1 MHALIDASPA
11 DNTVTVP
18 SGAGILSRVIVRGRG
33 NRVLVGAGS
42 VLDAFAPAGA
52 RSDVADGPALRIE
65 GDDNAVEIGDAAA
78 LTLNM
83 TVIGSGNRIE
93 IGAGCRLNGFAAIR
107 CSGATLRIGAGTTMV
122 NGSLQLHE
130 PGEIDIGPDCMIANQ
145 VYVSLSDIHPI
156 HDRATG
162 QRLNPPG
169 SVRIGAHVWLGL
181 RCMVMK
187 GSRIGP
193 GAVIAAGAVV
203 SGEVPDHV
211 IAGGVPARVLR
222 TDVEWHRDLDV
233 TTPDR

>member
-1 MHALIDASPA
+1 MHALIDAAPA
-11 DNTVTVP
+11 DNDVTVAP
-18 SGAGILSRVIVRGRG
+18 DAGVLSRVIVRGRS
-33 NRVLVGAGS
+33 NRLSVGGGAT
-42 VLDAFAPAGA
+42 VDAFAPAGA
-52 RSDVADGPALRIE
+52 RRDVADGPALRIE
-65 GDDNAVEIGDAAA
+65 GDDNRVEIGDAAR
-78 LTLNM
+78 LTLNI

-93 IGAGCRLNGFAAIR
+93 IGEGCRLNGFVAIR

-122 NGSLQLHE
+122 NGSLQMHE
-130 PGEIDIGPDCMIANQ
+130 PGEIEIGPDCMIANQ

-162 QRLNPPG
+162 ARLNPAG

-187 GSRIGP
+187 GSQIGP

-203 SGEVPDHV
+203 SGEIPGHA

-222 TDVEWHRDLDV
+222 TNVEWHRDLAPPGV
-233 TTPDR
+233 EP